1 MKVAYITLSISILFI
16 SCETK
21 DKLTS
26 DKDKYKK
33 EYEQALVS
41 YNKNNEPQIYNNSNA
56 PVLEAEKPLI
66 LK

>member
-16 SCETK
+16 SCGTK